1 MDSVEYLELTRKS
14 KMRQLQRIDQ
24 SVTIKL
30 ERMKILEG
38 ETYEYQDSVSIRFPV
53 LNHLV
58 VLFGRHFQIH

>member
-1 MDSVEYLELTRKS
+1 
-14 KMRQLQRIDQ
+14 MRQLQRIDQ

-53 LNHLV
+53 LDHLV